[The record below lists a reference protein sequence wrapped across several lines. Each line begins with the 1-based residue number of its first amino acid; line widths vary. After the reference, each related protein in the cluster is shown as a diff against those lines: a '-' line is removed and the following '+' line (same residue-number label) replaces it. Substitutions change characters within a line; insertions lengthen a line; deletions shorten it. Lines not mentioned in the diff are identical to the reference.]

1 MSLVA
6 DLDAKIRY
14 KLSHSHPTK
23 EEIAVE
29 TAATKYIP
37 GVNEP

>member
-6 DLDAKIRY
+6 DLDAKIRIN
-14 KLSHSHPTK
+14 LVIHILQ